1 MSPQNGN
8 PNPAKTPKQWLE
20 TAAPEKSVGILKIF
34 LGYAPGVG
42 KTFNML
48 SEAIRRRNRGE
59 DVIIGFVEPHRR
71 AAVMEL
77 ANQIERVP
85 TRRVEYKGTF
95 FEELD
100 LEAVLARKP
109 HVVLVDELAHTN
121 IPGGKHEKRYQD
133 VIELLKN
140 NIDVLSALNV
150 QHIESMTP
158 TVQSITGITVRETIP
173 DWVVERAD
181 EVVLVD
187 VTPEALQ
194 TRMQRG
200 DIYPADRVERSLANF
215 FRRGNLL
222 ALRELALKRVT
233 HAVDRN
239 LDAYLRRKKI
249 GDNWVVQER
258 VAVCISSSAASQQ
271 LIARGALMSKGMDA
285 EFFVLHVDMP
295 EDVSEEKRRGLAAN
309 LRFAE
314 NMSARTVHLQ
324 GKRVSSTVA
333 AYAREHR
340 ITQIILGRSAVHGW
354 RKYLYYAAIQ
364 RLLREAPH
372 VDVHIVT
379 QEESS

>member
-8 PNPAKTPKQWLE
+8 RNPAKTPEQWLE
-20 TAAPEKSVGILKIF
+20 SAAAERTTGILKIF

-48 SEAIRRRNRGE
+48 SEAIRRRKRGE
-59 DVIIGFVEPHRR
+59 DVVVGFVETHRR
-71 AAVMEL
+71 AAVVEL
-77 ANQIERVP
+77 ANELEHVP
-85 TRRVEYKGTF
+85 TRRMEYKGTV

-100 LEAVLARKP
+100 LEAILARKP
-109 HVVLVDELAHTN
+109 KVVLVDELAHTN
-121 IPGGKHEKRYQD
+121 IPGGKHGKRYDD
-133 VIELLKN
+133 VIELLEN
-140 NIDVLSALNV
+140 NIDVLSAVNV
-150 QHIESMTP
+150 QHIDRVAP
-158 TVQSITGITVRETIP
+158 TVQSITGITIRETVP
-173 DWVVERAD
+173 DWVMERAD

-194 TRMQRG
+194 TRMRRG
-200 DIYPADRVERSLANF
+200 DIYPAERVERSLANF

-258 VAVCISSSAASQQ
+258 VAVCVSSNAASQQ
-271 LIARGALMSKGMDA
+271 LIARGALMAKGMDA
-285 EFFVLHVDMP
+285 EFFVLHVNLP
-295 EDVSEEKRRGLAAN
+295 EDASEEKRRGLAAN

-314 NMSARTVHLQ
+314 NLSARIVHLE
-324 GKRVSSTVA
+324 GNKISSTVA
-333 AYAREHR
+333 EFAREHR

-379 QEESS
+379 QQEPS

>member
-1 MSPQNGN
+1 MSPNSSNDN
-8 PNPAKTPKQWLE
+8 PLKTPEQWLE
-20 TAAPEKSVGILKIF
+20 TTAPEKTAGILKVF

-48 SEAIRRRNRGE
+48 SEAIRRRKRGE
-59 DVIIGFVEPHRR
+59 DIVIGFVETHQR
-71 AAVMEL
+71 AGVVEL
-77 ANQIERVP
+77 ANEVERVP
-85 TRRVEYKGTF
+85 TRRVEYKGAY

-100 LEAVLARKP
+100 LDAILQKKP
-109 HVVLVDELAHTN
+109 SVVLIDELAHTN
-121 IPGGKHEKRYQD
+121 IPGGKHEKRYED
-133 VIELLKN
+133 VMELLEN

-150 QHIESMTP
+150 QHIESVAP
-158 TVQSITGITVRETIP
+158 TVQSITGITVRETVP
-173 DWVVERAD
+173 DWVIARAD

-194 TRMQRG
+194 TRMRRG
-200 DIYPADRVERSLANF
+200 DIYPAERVERSLANF

-249 GDNWVVQER
+249 GDHWVIQER
-258 VAVCISSSAASQQ
+258 VAVCVSSNVAAQQ
-271 LIARGALMSKGMDA
+271 LIARGARMAEGMDA
-285 EFFVLHVDMP
+285 EFYVLHVDTP
-295 EDVSEEKRRGLAAN
+295 EDAEEENRRGLAAN

-314 NMSARTVHLQ
+314 NFSAHIVHLS
-324 GKRVSSTVA
+324 GTRVATSVA
-333 AYAREHR
+333 DFARENR
-340 ITQIILGRSAVHGW
+340 VTQIVLGRSAVHGW

-379 QEESS
+379 QEQS